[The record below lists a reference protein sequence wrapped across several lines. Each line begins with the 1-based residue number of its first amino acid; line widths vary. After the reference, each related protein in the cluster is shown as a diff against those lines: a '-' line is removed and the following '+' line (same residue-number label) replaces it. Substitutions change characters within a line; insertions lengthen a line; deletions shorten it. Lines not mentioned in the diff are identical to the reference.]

1 MYYDCIENKHGL
13 KHDPFKALIAPRP
26 IGWIATIS
34 GDNTLNLSPYSFFNA
49 VAANPNYVMFSSVER
64 KDSLRNIEQNGEFTC
79 SLSTWDTRDG
89 MNVSS
94 APVDYLA
101 DEFALANLE
110 TAPSQFVAPPRVAR
124 APAALE
130 CKHWKTIN
138 LPDVAPGSDDGHFM
152 IIGQVVGIYIDDKFI
167 QDGIVNTA
175 EMRPLAR
182 MGYMDYGVIT
192 PETTFV
198 MHRPTVKDDGNVEPA
213 KGEWDGVY
221 R

>member
-1 MYYDCIENKHGL
+1 M
-13 KHDPFKALIAPRP
+13 
-26 IGWIATIS
+26 
-34 GDNTLNLSPYSFFNA
+34 
-49 VAANPNYVMFSSVER
+49 
-64 KDSLRNIEQNGEFTC
+64 
-79 SLSTWDTRDG
+79 
-89 MNVSS
+89 
-94 APVDYLA
+94 
-101 DEFALANLE
+101 
-110 TAPSQFVAPPRVAR
+110 
-124 APAALE
+124 
-130 CKHWKTIN
+130 
-138 LPDVAPGSDDGHFM
+138 PDVAPGSDDGHFM

-198 MHRPTVKDDGNVEPA
+198 MQRPTVKDDGNVEAA